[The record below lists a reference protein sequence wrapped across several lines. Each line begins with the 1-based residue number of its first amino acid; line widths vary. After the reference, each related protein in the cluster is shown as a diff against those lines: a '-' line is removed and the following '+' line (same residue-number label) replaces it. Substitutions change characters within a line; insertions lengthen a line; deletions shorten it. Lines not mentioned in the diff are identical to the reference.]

1 MRATPIFQF
10 NDANDTGID
19 QVPVGAK
26 IIVLDSD
33 GSGTIKEMHKK
44 SGGTFTPTSTI
55 QNLLDDPTAFT
66 DVSAGLSA
74 TADIEGGTY

>member
-10 NDANDTGID
+10 TDANDTGID

-26 IIVLDSD
+26 IIILDSD

-44 SGGTFTPTSTI
+44 SGGSFTPTSTV
-55 QNLLDDPTAFT
+55 QDLLNDPTLFT
-66 DVSAGLSA
+66 DVSVGLGS
-74 TADIEGGTY
+74 TANIEGGTY